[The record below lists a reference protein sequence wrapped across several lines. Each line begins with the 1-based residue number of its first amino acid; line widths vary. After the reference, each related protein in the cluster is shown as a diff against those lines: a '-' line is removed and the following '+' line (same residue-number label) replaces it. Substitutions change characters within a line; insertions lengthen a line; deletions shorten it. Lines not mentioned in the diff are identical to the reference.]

1 MCFISY
7 SIVNLF
13 YLTVLNF
20 ESLRFLQLCD
30 TGFIVEFD
38 AISVGKRLSTLLMSY
53 CFRNVG
59 PWLSRDTL
67 SCLRRTEL

>member
-13 YLTVLNF
+13 YLTVFNF
-20 ESLRFLQLCD
+20 KSLRFLQVCD

-38 AISVGKRLSTLLMSY
+38 ATSVGKRFSTLLMTC

-59 PWLSRDTL
+59 AWLSRDTL
-67 SCLRRTEL
+67 SCLRRTEF